1 MLVSMTGFG
10 RGESSTDG
18 MKATVEVKSVNNRF
32 CDISIRLPQS
42 IRHKEPELRDLIQK
56 HIERGK
62 LNVSI
67 KLEKQDL
74 AELDITIDPKVVK
87 SYHQLLTNLQE
98 SAGLSDPIKMD
109 HFLTFNDLFVAKE
122 EDEEELKTMA
132 SLVEKATL
140 SAIENLNVMRANE
153 GGHLAEDL
161 SMRLGNLEDLLEK
174 VKIRAD
180 KRVPEAREKFHER
193 INNLIKDESFDKE
206 RLELEIA
213 IMADKLDI
221 TEETVRLASH
231 IKFFREAM
239 NNDQSV
245 GRKLNFLI
253 QEMNREINTIG
264 SKANDSEI
272 AHYVIN
278 MKEILEKIREQIQ
291 NIE

>member
-10 RGESSTDG
+10 RGETSADG

-42 IRHKEPELRDLIQK
+42 IRHKESELRDLIQK

-67 KLEKQDL
+67 KIEKQDL

-98 SAGLSDPIKMD
+98 SAGLSDSIKIE

-140 SAIENLNVMRANE
+140 NAIEHLNEMRANE

-161 SMRLGNLEDLLEK
+161 SMRLGHLDDLLEK
-174 VKIRAD
+174 VKDRAA
-180 KRVPEAREKFHER
+180 KRVP
-193 INNLIKDESFDKE
+193 
-206 RLELEIA
+206 
-213 IMADKLDI
+213 
-221 TEETVRLASH
+221 
-231 IKFFREAM
+231 
-239 NNDQSV
+239 
-245 GRKLNFLI
+245 
-253 QEMNREINTIG
+253 G
-264 SKANDSEI
+264 STG
-272 AHYVIN
+272 
-278 MKEILEKIREQIQ
+278 KIS
-291 NIE
+291 